1 MNPPSQEIEELS
13 RKKGCHKHWTQTV
26 LLGLLTTALW
36 AGLLTLLLLWHGDTT
51 QNLKQLEE
59 RAALNVS
66 QVSKYFERYQGDQMA
81 QKSQAT
87 EISQSL
93 EELRAEQQKMKSEDS
108 QLYRNLNKLEEDLSS
123 FKSQELNQRHAA
135 SDLLGRLQEEVRK
148 LQMELQVSRATGSR
162 YVAQACPELLGSSSP
177 LASASPNPEI
187 TGFVCNACPE
197 NWVSFQQKCYYFG
210 KGTKQWVH
218 ARYACEDVEGQLV
231 SIHSHEEQ
239 DFLIKHASRTGS
251 WIGLRNL
258 DLKGEFIWMDG
269 TPVDYSNWA
278 PEEPTNRNQGEDCVM
293 MRGSG
298 DWNDIYCDRK
308 LGAWVCDRLATC
320 VPLDR
325 EGSAEF
331 LEPDS
336 ELGPD
341 SEPGQDGRLPIPSA
355 LLHP

>member
-108 QLYRNLNKLEEDLSS
+108 QLYWNLNKLEDDLSS

-148 LQMELQVSRATGSR
+148 LQMELQVSR
-162 YVAQACPELLGSSSP
+162 
-177 LASASPNPEI
+177 
-187 TGFVCNACPE
+187 GFVCNACPE

-218 ARYACEDVEGQLV
+218 ARYACEDMEGQLV

-239 DFLIKHASRTGS
+239 DFLIKHASHTGS

-331 LEPDS
+331 L
-336 ELGPD
+336 GPD

>member
-1 MNPPSQEIEELS
+1 MEEGQYSEIEELS
-13 RKKGCHKHWTQTV
+13 RKKGCCRHWTQTV
-26 LLGLLTTALW
+26 LLGLLTAALW

-59 RAALNVS
+59 RAARNVS

-93 EELRAEQQKMKSEDS
+93 EALRAEQQRMQFQDSELS
-108 QLYRNLNKLEEDLSS
+108 SNLNGLQADLSR
-123 FKSQELNQRHAA
+123 FKSQELNERHAA
-135 SDLLGRLQEEVRK
+135 SDLLGRLQEEVRR
-148 LQMELQVSRATGSR
+148 LQMELQVSR
-162 YVAQACPELLGSSSP
+162 
-177 LASASPNPEI
+177 
-187 TGFVCNACPE
+187 GFVCNTCPE

-210 KGTKQWVH
+210 KGTKKWVH

-320 VPLDR
+320 APPAR
-325 EGSAEF
+325 EGSAESP
-331 LEPDS
+331 E
-336 ELGPD
+336 PD
-341 SEPGQDGRLPIPSA
+341 SEPGQDGRLPTPSA
-355 LLHP
+355 PPHP

>member
-1 MNPPSQEIEELS
+1 MEEGQYSEIEELS

-108 QLYRNLNKLEEDLSS
+108 QLYWNLNKLEDDLSS

-148 LQMELQVSRATGSR
+148 LQMELQVSR
-162 YVAQACPELLGSSSP
+162 
-177 LASASPNPEI
+177 
-187 TGFVCNACPE
+187 GFVCNACPE

-218 ARYACEDVEGQLV
+218 ARYACEDMEGQLV

-239 DFLIKHASRTGS
+239 DFLIKHASHTGS

>member
-1 MNPPSQEIEELS
+1 MEEGQYSEIEELS
-13 RKKGCHKHWTQTV
+13 RKKGCCRHWTRTV
-26 LLGLLTTALW
+26 LLGLLTAALW
-36 AGLLTLLLLWHGDTT
+36 AGLLILLLLWHKDTT

-59 RAALNVS
+59 RAARNVS

-93 EELRAEQQKMKSEDS
+93 EELRAEQQRMNSRDSELH
-108 QLYRNLNKLEEDLSS
+108 QNLNGLEADLSS
-123 FKSQELNQRHAA
+123 FKSQELNERHTA
-135 SDLLGRLQEEVRK
+135 SDLLGRLWQEVRK
-148 LQMELQVSRATGSR
+148 LQTELQVSR
-162 YVAQACPELLGSSSP
+162 
-177 LASASPNPEI
+177 
-187 TGFVCNACPE
+187 GFVCNTCPE

-231 SIHSHEEQ
+231 SIHSQEEQ

-320 VPLDR
+320 VPPAR
-325 EGSAEF
+325 EGSAEPP
-331 LEPDS
+331 EP
-336 ELGPD
+336 GPD
-341 SEPGQDGRLPIPSA
+341 SEPGQDDRLPIPSA